1 MKDIASNS
9 LTPASP
15 SDARWQLAQRVAESA
30 YFRKGTKLRAFLLYV
45 CENAVLGRLD
55 NLTAQ
60 MIGTRVFGRSAEY
73 NLSEDNIVRVEAR
86 ELRKRLE
93 AYFSAEGRH
102 ETMVIEI
109 PKGSYVPVFKARE
122 QIAAALVDGSVPAPI
137 LHSDKMSLGLRW
149 LVSALAL
156 ALTVSVGTT
165 LWFAAANRRLSQQYA
180 SDEDLSMYGDLL
192 GSLGAIPNREPR
204 LALSNPKVCVFFGLA
219 TNTPTLEPPGDV
231 IPAPKELKTTFAFAL
246 KNSDRGLPFYF
257 LQLNRNGFTGIG
269 EAVAVF
275 QVGRLMQSLHRPVR
289 LTQTRFLNWDQV
301 QKQDLILLGGPAS
314 NDWTYQNDSNSNF
327 AWAGG
332 LIENLKPLPGEEK
345 RYRSETKPGGTAV
358 DYGVVKLLTSP
369 YGYKTLLI
377 GGATSAGTAG
387 VAEFFSTADKMRAVY
402 QRMRAAAPGKAFPS
416 DWEVLIKVAVHDGLP
431 MGTSAVAF
439 RPNR

>member
-1 MKDIASNS
+1 MKDIAPNS
-9 LTPASP
+9 LTAASP
-15 SDARWQLAQRVAESA
+15 SDTRWQLAQRVAEST

-45 CENAVLGRLD
+45 CENAILGRLD

-93 AYFSAEGRH
+93 AYFSAEGCR
-102 ETMVIEI
+102 EATVIEI
-109 PKGSYVPVFKARE
+109 PKGSYVPVFKPRE
-122 QIAAALVDGSVPAPI
+122 QMTPALPEASAWASILRFDKAGPA
-137 LHSDKMSLGLRW
+137 MRW
-149 LVSALAL
+149 LVPALAL
-156 ALTVSVGTT
+156 ALMASLGTT
-165 LWFAAANRRLSQQYA
+165 LWFAAANRRLRQQHA
-180 SDEDLSMYGDLL
+180 SAEDLSMYSDLL
-192 GSLGAIPNREPR
+192 GSLGTIPNREPQ

-219 TNTPTLEPPGDV
+219 TNTPALEPAGDV

-246 KNSDRGLPFYF
+246 KNSDRDLPFHF

-289 LTQTRFLNWDQV
+289 LTQARFLNWDQV

-345 RYRSETKPGGTAV
+345 RYRSETKPGGTGV

-369 YGYKTLLI
+369 YGFKTLLI

-387 VAEFFSTADKMRAVY
+387 VAEFFSTADKMRGVY
-402 QRMRAAAPGKAFPS
+402 RRMSAAAPGKVFPS

-431 MGTSAVAF
+431 MGTSVVAF